1 MERCKNP
8 GSQNKFSWDTSNFSV
23 AFSPKAQSASSCIS
37 FMVYTVNQQLWWL
50 MTWSFYKWMISNI
63 LFIKIVNLFFST
75 CSFVVI
81 CYTAT
86 GDQNVRQG
94 YCEGVVLWLLIWVQL
109 GEKYETIQS
118 ILMTRKTPMALGPR
132 DLWLFKT
139 GFLGA
144 IATCQGACMQPK
156 RFYSPCL
163 WLLPPLPLYALSILY
178 CHCLNRLLEGE
189 DHSLCIFITTH
200 ARHSRCPS
208 NVRVYFKYIVYVCVC
223 VCVFQ

>member
-109 GEKYETIQS
+109 GEKYETIHS
-118 ILMTRKTPMALGPR
+118 IGVIALYFSFLTYHINVNS
-132 DLWLFKT
+132 LWKLYPEQIMQLFKNLAKFSINIYLFCLFSFSSVLF
-139 GFLGA
+139 FLPVFFLIRKGNY
-144 IATCQGACMQPK
+144 
-156 RFYSPCL
+156 FSEF
-163 WLLPPLPLYALSILY
+163 PLFS
-178 CHCLNRLLEGE
+178 
-189 DHSLCIFITTH
+189 
-200 ARHSRCPS
+200 
-208 NVRVYFKYIVYVCVC
+208 VYEV
-223 VCVFQ
+223 